1 MWKLIETWLKT
12 LKWSKLRSIQRFS
25 ISKCSNWYNRSICT
39 LLYINMTARN
49 RSLCTKFI
57 LYAIILYG
65 DQIVRRSIFMAP
77 ARGRLLHYKDVGE
90 EQAEIKSD
98 RPSWEN
104 SSHKDLILVDK
115 NNMALLAPALQ
126 AMHVTLSRLTDE
138 TLSNAE
144 IFGSKLLIILVR
156 RWETWVMRMLM
167 PC

>member
-77 ARGRLLHYKDVGE
+77 SGAGDRVFSIERGNVHFPHLRLLRTSIWISQMLDLD
-90 EQAEIKSD
+90 I
-98 RPSWEN
+98 EN
-104 SSHKDLILVDK
+104 YYEKMSPFC
-115 NNMALLAPALQ
+115 AF
-126 AMHVTLSRLTDE
+126 TR
-138 TLSNAE
+138 
-144 IFGSKLLIILVR
+144 
-156 RWETWVMRMLM
+156 
-167 PC
+167 

>member
-65 DQIVRRSIFMAP
+65 DQIVRRSFFMVPWTECA
-77 ARGRLLHYKDVGE
+77 D
-90 EQAEIKSD
+90 IKQQLFS
-98 RPSWEN
+98 EN
-104 SSHKDLILVDK
+104 SWIIIDVIALFFERESHSPVRIIVVYILCGDQGRDFIKDKKKVK
-115 NNMALLAPALQ
+115 
-126 AMHVTLSRLTDE
+126 
-138 TLSNAE
+138 
-144 IFGSKLLIILVR
+144 KK
-156 RWETWVMRMLM
+156 
-167 PC
+167 